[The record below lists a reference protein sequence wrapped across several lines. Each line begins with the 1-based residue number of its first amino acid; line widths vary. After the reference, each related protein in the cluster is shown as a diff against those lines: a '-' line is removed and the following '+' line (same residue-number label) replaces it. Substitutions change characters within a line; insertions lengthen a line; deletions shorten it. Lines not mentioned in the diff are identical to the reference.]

1 MGDIIPRIATSEAE
15 EELTTTIARDAA
27 RAGRARG
34 GFSVGRIGVLT
45 GGGDCPGLNAALR
58 AVVRKGIDAHD
69 HTILGFRDG
78 WRGVLNDEVEELT
91 RDSVRG
97 ILHRG
102 GTILG
107 SSPSNPFRV
116 ENGVEMVRGTF
127 RDEKLDALIAIGGEG
142 TLTSAA
148 WMAEEGLP
156 VLGVP
161 KTIDND
167 IAATDYTFGFDT
179 ALQVAS
185 DAIDRLHSTAES
197 HNRVMVVEVMG
208 RHAGWIGLYAGLA
221 GGADALLIP
230 EHPFDLEEV
239 CRHLRH
245 RHLNGN
251 SFSIVVVSEGAI
263 PVEGTL
269 EVPEYPLDELGWPR
283 VGGISNIVAPEIEKA
298 TGFET
303 RVTILGHVQ
312 RGGTPTAF
320 DRILATRFGVAAIDL
335 ATAGGFGRMV
345 SLRGADI
352 SDVPL
357 KDAVGK
363 RKVVPEELYRVAEV
377 FFG

>member
-1 MGDIIPRIATSEAE
+1 
-15 EELTTTIARDAA
+15 
-27 RAGRARG
+27 
-34 GFSVGRIGVLT
+34 VGRIGVLT
-45 GGGDCPGLNAALR
+45 GGGDCPGLNAAIR
-58 AVVRKGIDAHD
+58 GVVRKGIE
-69 HTILGFRDG
+69 ILGHEIIGFHDG
-78 WRGVLNDEVEELT
+78 WHGVMEDVASRLDRGT
-91 RDSVRG
+91 VRG

-107 SSPSNPFRV
+107 SSAASPTRV
-116 ENGVEMVRGTF
+116 AGGADMVRKTF
-127 RDEKLDALIAIGGEG
+127 EKERLDALIAIGGEG
-142 TLTSAA
+142 TLLSATQ
-148 WMAEEGLP
+148 MAAEGLP
-156 VLGVP
+156 VVGVP

-179 ALQVAS
+179 AVQVAT

-208 RHAGWIGLYAGLA
+208 RYAGWIGLYAGLA

-230 EHPFDLEEV
+230 EHPFDLEDV
-239 CRHLRH
+239 CLHLRRRHLQE
-245 RHLNGN
+245 N

-269 EVPEYPLDELGWPR
+269 EIPEYPLDELGWPR
-283 VGGISNIVAPEIEKA
+283 MGGISNIVAPEIGRA

-320 DRILATRFGVAAIDL
+320 DRILATRFGIAAIDL
-335 ATAGGFGRMV
+335 ATAGGWGRMV
-345 SLRGADI
+345 SLRGEDI
-352 SDVPL
+352 VDVPL
-357 KDAVGK
+357 SAAVSE
-363 RKVVPEELYRVAEV
+363 RKLVPEELYRVAEV